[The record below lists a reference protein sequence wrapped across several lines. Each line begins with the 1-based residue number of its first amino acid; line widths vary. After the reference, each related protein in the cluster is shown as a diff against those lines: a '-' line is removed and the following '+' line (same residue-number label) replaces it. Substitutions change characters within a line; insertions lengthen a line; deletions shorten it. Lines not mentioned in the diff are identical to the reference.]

1 MVLDQTGETVHLK
14 VSKELLMEEWVG
26 VSSQNIE
33 EIHSENIEEVFSTL
47 QERALNINYKATKKE
62 TKDGARDNWVQTWSP
77 L

>member
-1 MVLDQTGETVHLK
+1 MHLK
-14 VSKELLMEEWVG
+14 VTKELLMEEWIG
-26 VSSQNIE
+26 SSSQNTE

-62 TKDGARDNWVQTWSP
+62 TKDGVRDNWVQSWSA

>member
-1 MVLDQTGETVHLK
+1 
-14 VSKELLMEEWVG
+14 MEEWIG
-26 VSSQNIE
+26 SSSQNTE

-62 TKDGARDNWVQTWSP
+62 TKDGVRDNWVQSWSA